1 MEEEGRSDEEQRD
14 DAAPTA
20 LLLDA
25 AARTATLRHS
35 MVLFYEIFLC
45 VEFVGTEVRL
55 ADG

>member
-25 AARTATLRHS
+25 AARTATLRHI